1 MIEYW
6 GDKNATQKSIEDGWM
21 KSGDLGVIDEEGY
34 LSIVGRKKDMII
46 RGGEN
51 VYPKEIEDYLYKMDS
66 VMDAQVIAVP
76 DEKFGEEIAAVIKVK
91 SLQHNKITGKQI
103 YNHCSG
109 NIAHYKVPKYV
120 KFVTDYPL
128 TVTGKVQKY
137 VMRQQFE
144 AEMKN
149 GTHTQYIIR

>member
-1 MIEYW
+1 
-6 GDKNATQKSIEDGWM
+6 M

-91 SLQHNKITGKQI
+91 SL
-103 YNHCSG
+103 
-109 NIAHYKVPKYV
+109 
-120 KFVTDYPL
+120 
-128 TVTGKVQKY
+128 
-137 VMRQQFE
+137 
-144 AEMKN
+144 
-149 GTHTQYIIR
+149 